1 MSDNVHSPS
10 HYTQGSIECID
21 AIWASLGNSAFADY
35 CKGNVMKYI
44 WRYKEKGGSEDLE
57 KAQVYLGWM
66 VKAVKALEEE
76 GREAYQNWLASQRE
90 KGVES

>member
-1 MSDNVHSPS
+1 
-10 HYTQGSIECID
+10 
-21 AIWASLGNSAFADY
+21 
-35 CKGNVMKYI
+35 MKYI

-76 GREAYQNWLASQRE
+76 GREAYQKWLASQRE

>member
-1 MSDNVHSPS
+1 MEHDSVHSPA
-10 HYTQGSIECID
+10 HYTQGCIECID

-57 KAQVYLGWM
+57 KAKVYLDWM
-66 VKAVKALEEE
+66 AKAVKAQEEE
-76 GREAYQNWLASQRE
+76 GRQAYEKWLTEQKKEA
-90 KGVES
+90 ES